1 MDIQD
6 GLSEIKTIQRY
17 NFDVTNF
24 DDEKRTIDFIFTT
37 NTTDRSNDI
46 VNPKGAILDDFK
58 NNPVFLWSHDK
69 TKQPLGRVVEIDIG
83 EDGSLFGKVDTTL
96 FVFKSEYSK
105 KEFVKQTNELINKY
119 DLKSTGYVLTSVKKK
134 YYEQIKYDKN
144 YTLYATKIS

>member
-1 MDIQD
+1 MDSTPTALVPD
-6 GLSEIKTIQRY
+6 ALSLLNK
-17 NFDVTNF
+17 
-24 DDEKRTIDFIFTT
+24 
-37 NTTDRSNDI
+37 
-46 VNPKGAILDDFK
+46 A
-58 NNPVFLWSHDK
+58 
-69 TKQPLGRVVEIDIG
+69 
-83 EDGSLFGKVDTTL
+83 DTTL

>member
-1 MDIQD
+1 MDVIYS
-6 GLSEIKTIQRY
+6 GTIPPNPSELIANGSVDKII
-17 NFDVTNF
+17 
-24 DDEKRTIDFIFTT
+24 EKLRQEYDYVLIDSTPT
-37 NTTDRSNDI
+37 ALVPDT
-46 VNPKGAILDDFK
+46 
-58 NNPVFLWSHDK
+58 H
-69 TKQPLGRVVEIDIG
+69 
-83 EDGSLFGKVDTTL
+83 SLFGKVDTTL